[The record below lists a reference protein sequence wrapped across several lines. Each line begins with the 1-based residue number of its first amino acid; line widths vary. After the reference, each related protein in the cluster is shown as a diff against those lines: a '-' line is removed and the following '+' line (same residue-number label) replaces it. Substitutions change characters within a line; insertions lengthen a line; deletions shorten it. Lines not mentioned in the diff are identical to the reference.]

1 MRNNLSRSEIEAGL
15 MNLEKEEKREQI
27 IGGKK
32 KKGRERNIK
41 NGKRQ
46 KCGSLESPASRRNK
60 KNLKNSKKR
69 D

>member
-1 MRNNLSRSEIEAGL
+1 

-27 IGGKK
+27 IGKKK

-46 KCGSLESPASRRNK
+46 KCGSLESLASRRNK
-60 KNLKNSKKR
+60 NFKKQQNER
-69 D
+69 